1 MVQYTLVGGRS
12 TIWSFDR
19 LDKWKWFSQDTP
31 LISRGVW
38 SILNNRPPTLLF
50 PGSVGCGIPDS
61 VYIFLW
67 VGSPATRS
75 GAASLLL
82 LCLDMYNLHSCFY
95 YDDHNNML
103 PLLLPLLLL
112 LGPYHACTGYPE
124 VRISGHRS
132 RALDRHLARANAM
145 DED

>member
-50 PGSVGCGIPDS
+50 PGSVGCGIRDS
-61 VYIFLW
+61 VYIFLQ
-67 VGSPATRS
+67 VGSPGMRS
-75 GAASLLL
+75 GAAFSAAPLPGQVQSAFVLFTNHSDGMWDPAWPSRIHRRLTSLLASAIRADQRCSFMRSNGLSLLL
-82 LCLDMYNLHSCFY
+82 NRDTV
-95 YDDHNNML
+95 
-103 PLLLPLLLL
+103 PP
-112 LGPYHACTGYPE
+112 
-124 VRISGHRS
+124 
-132 RALDRHLARANAM
+132 
-145 DED
+145 